1 MASTHVVTVT
11 SENFERDVLQS
22 DVPVVVDF
30 WATWCGPCKRIAP
43 VLDAAAN
50 DYDGA
55 VRIAKVDVDQ
65 SRDLAS
71 QYGIR
76 NIPTLLVFKNGEQV
90 NKHVGA
96 LNRSTLDKLISG

>member
-96 LNRSTLDKLISG
+96 LNRATLDKLISG